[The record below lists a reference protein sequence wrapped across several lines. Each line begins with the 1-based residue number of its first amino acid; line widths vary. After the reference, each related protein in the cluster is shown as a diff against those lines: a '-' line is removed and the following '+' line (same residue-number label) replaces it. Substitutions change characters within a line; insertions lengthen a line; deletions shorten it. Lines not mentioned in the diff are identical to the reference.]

1 METGTEIL
9 LARMKDHPE
18 EFVNDNRALH
28 DELRWD
34 RVLRDARE
42 HLPKEDI
49 DALDA
54 GIKQLYVDRFNER
67 VLKVLAGESEQE
79 ETVKYKASGR
89 YAAGATDPRVLF
101 GGATVKAE
109 GSQVDAHREYMNEM
123 ARQQNLMNQME
134 MDQARRQMNSAQNTL
149 GRGISSFGNIFK
161 FGRAD

>member
-9 LARMKDHPE
+9 LARMKEYPE
-18 EFVNDNRALH
+18 EFINIDNRAMGY
-28 DELRWD
+28 DGPRWD

-42 HLPKEDI
+42 HLPKEDV

-54 GIKQLYVDRFNER
+54 GIKRLYVDRFNER

-89 YAAGATDPRVLF
+89 YSTGVTDTRGLF
-101 GGATVKAE
+101 GNPVDSIDEEFRKQLGQYEAE
-109 GSQVDAHREYMNEM
+109 QQRRMMDSQ
-123 ARQQNLMNQME
+123 
-134 MDQARRQMNSAQNTL
+134 RRQMNSAQNTL
-149 GRGISSFGNIFK
+149 GQGISSFKNF

>member
-1 METGTEIL
+1 MEMGTEIL

-18 EFVNDNRALH
+18 EFVNIDNRALGY
-28 DELRWD
+28 DGLRWD

-42 HLPKEDI
+42 HLPKEDV

-54 GIKQLYVDRFNER
+54 GIKRLYVDRFNER
-67 VLKVLAGESEQE
+67 VLKTLAGESEQE

-101 GGATVKAE
+101 GSATVKAE
-109 GSQVDAHREYMNEM
+109 GSQIGPMQQVLMQE
-123 ARQQNLMNQME
+123 RQMQERLMNQME
-134 MDQARRQMNSAQNTL
+134 MDQARTRNNGQNMANI
-149 GRGISSFGNIFK
+149 GRSFFK

>member
-18 EFVNDNRALH
+18 EFINIDNRALGY
-28 DELRWD
+28 DGLRWD

-42 HLPKEDI
+42 HLPKEDV

-54 GIKQLYVDRFNER
+54 GIKRLYVDRFNER

-89 YAAGATDPRVLF
+89 YSTGVTDTRGLF
-101 GGATVKAE
+101 GNVTVEHFEEEYQKQLEQYEAE
-109 GSQVDAHREYMNEM
+109 QQRRMMDSQ
-123 ARQQNLMNQME
+123 
-134 MDQARRQMNSAQNTL
+134 RRQMNSAQNTL
-149 GRGISSFGNIFK
+149 GQGISSFKNF

>member
-18 EFVNDNRALH
+18 EFINIDNRAMGY
-28 DELRWD
+28 DGPRWD

-42 HLPKEDI
+42 HLPKEDV

-54 GIKQLYVDRFNER
+54 GIKRLYVDRFNER

-79 ETVKYKASGR
+79 DTLKYKASGR
-89 YAAGATDPRVLF
+89 YSTGVTDVRGLF
-101 GGATVKAE
+101 GNP
-109 GSQVDAHREYMNEM
+109 VDAHEEYMKQKQYEM
-123 ARQQNLMNQME
+123 EQQ
-134 MDQARRQMNSAQNTL
+134 RRLMNSAQNTL
-149 GRGISSFGNIFK
+149 SQGLMNGMSPLKNF